1 MLAASNMISNHLT
14 VFQNHHMNEIDK
26 VEIKLSEFNI
36 RESVAEVINLFTS
49 SAEAKK
55 NDIKTKFG

>member
-1 MLAASNMISNHLT
+1 
-14 VFQNHHMNEIDK
+14 MNENDK

-55 NDIKTKFG
+55 NVIKTKFGQNLPENVYTD